1 MAFEWNWKGSQNAYD
16 AYKTAEDLASQ
27 RYWANRDYIDAQ
39 NQAIADQYAALGA
52 RGPVI
57 YNNMSQQTSGMVN
70 PYGPLFN
77 PRVASVDEIKSM
89 QNQIG
94 TKADGSWGPKSQR
107 AYKKYMQNMIG
118 VTADGVWGPKSQAAY
133 DAAYTNPAYAASQ
146 QAYANAKAAYEA
158 QQALELQQQAQAQQ
172 DALRA
177 ELAQNEQL
185 ILQYKL
191 EIEKLKGESSRTWDA
206 LDMQLAAN
214 RANAGDIGNAIA
226 HQNRIVTRQQLAN
239 ANANGSKSASDT
251 KAEELVKEYI
261 TTESMMKMGD
271 NKARP
276 GYQNQLRY
284 LKYQIDKDP
293 KAKKLL
299 EKFNGTINNAPI
311 QETKT
316 FQDFQNL
323 VSDLRT
329 ANANNPS
336 KKNGLTKADKE
347 FIDEYWYSLPKEVRE
362 ANKEAYNT
370 IRGEE
375 DIETVEKRGKALAKK
390 QEAALDEAIKPENI
404 QSQELDD
411 GKSYTHNASNG
422 QSVTVKPVSSGPN
435 GGRTAIAT
443 CGKKSKTFKY

>member
-39 NQAIADQYAALGA
+39 NQAIADQYAAQGVRGVANPAPVYAQPNLGQA
-52 RGPVI
+52 Q
-57 YNNMSQQTSGMVN
+57 YAYQQALAN
-70 PYGPLFN
+70 AP
-77 PRVASVDEIKSM
+77 E
-89 QNQIG
+89 
-94 TKADGSWGPKSQR
+94 
-107 AYKKYMQNMIG
+107 
-118 VTADGVWGPKSQAAY
+118 
-133 DAAYTNPAYAASQ
+133 AYAA
-146 QAYANAKAAYEA
+146 
-158 QQALELQQQAQAQQ
+158 QQAQAQQ

-177 ELAQNEQL
+177 ELAQNEQR
-185 ILQYKL
+185 IAQIKL
-191 EIEKLKGESSRTWDA
+191 EIAQLKGESGRAWDA

-239 ANANGSKSASDT
+239 ANGSKSASDA

-261 TTESMMKMGD
+261 TTESMMMMGD

-299 EKFNGTINNAPI
+299 AKFNGSFKTGDN
-311 QETKT
+311 EDVKT

-329 ANANNPS
+329 ANANNTS
-336 KKNGLTKADKE
+336 KKNGLTKSDKE
-347 FIDEYWYSLPKEVRE
+347 AIDEYWYSLPKEVRE

-370 IRGEE
+370 IRGED
-375 DIETVEKRGKALAKK
+375 DIESIQARGAKKLAKQKAALAEAKKNIRRTDLDKSGSYDYTATNGETVNVKRSSFGKAVF
-390 QEAALDEAIKPENI
+390 NI
-404 QSQELDD
+404 
-411 GKSYTHNASNG
+411 GKLTE
-422 QSVTVKPVSSGPN
+422 TVD
-435 GGRTAIAT
+435 
-443 CGKKSKTFKY
+443 Y

>member
-1 MAFEWNWKGSQNAYD
+1 MAFEWNWRGSQNAYD

-39 NQAIADQYAALGA
+39 NQAIADQYAAQGM
-52 RGPVI
+52 RGVANPVLV
-57 YNNMSQQTSGMVN
+57 YGNTNGMVN
-70 PYGPLFN
+70 KYGPLFN
-77 PRVASVDEIKSM
+77 PRAASVAEIKAM
-89 QNQIG
+89 QGQIG
-94 TKADGSWGPKSQR
+94 TKADGAWGPKSQR
-107 AYKKYMQNMIG
+107 AYNKYMQNMMG
-118 VTADGVWGPKSQAAY
+118 VTADGIWGPMSQAAY
-133 DAAYTNPAYAASQ
+133 DAGSYNPATAAYQ
-146 QAYANAKAAYEA
+146 EAYANAQAAYEQ
-158 QQALELQQQAQAQQ
+158 QQALEQQQQAQAQQ

-177 ELAQNEQL
+177 EYAQNEQR
-185 ILQYKL
+185 IAQIKL
-191 EIEKLKGESSRTWDA
+191 EIAKLEGEAGRSMDE
-206 LDMQLAAN
+206 LDMRLAAN
-214 RANAGDIGNAIA
+214 RANAGDIGNAIS
-226 HQNRIVTRQQLAN
+226 HQNRIITRQQLAN
-239 ANANGSKSASDT
+239 ANGGKSASDT

-299 EKFNGTINNAPI
+299 EKFNGTIKNRNI
-311 QETKT
+311 EETKT
-316 FQDFQNL
+316 FQDFQNIE
-323 VSDLRT
+323 SDLRT
-329 ANANNPS
+329 ANANNPF

-347 FIDEYWYSLPKEVRE
+347 AIDEYWYSLPKEVRE
-362 ANKEAYNT
+362 ANKDYYNK

-422 QSVTVKPVSSGPN
+422 QSVTVKPVSSGPR

>member
-39 NQAIADQYAALGA
+39 NQAIADQYAAQGMRGAANTAPVYAQPNLGQA
-52 RGPVI
+52 QDA
-57 YNNMSQQTSGMVN
+57 YQQALAN
-70 PYGPLFN
+70 AP
-77 PRVASVDEIKSM
+77 
-89 QNQIG
+89 
-94 TKADGSWGPKSQR
+94 
-107 AYKKYMQNMIG
+107 
-118 VTADGVWGPKSQAAY
+118 AAY
-133 DAAYTNPAYAASQ
+133 A
-146 QAYANAKAAYEA
+146 A
-158 QQALELQQQAQAQQ
+158 QQALEQQ

-177 ELAQNEQL
+177 ELAQNEQR
-185 ILQYKL
+185 IAQIKL
-191 EIEKLKGESSRTWDA
+191 EIQRLKGQSSQYMDA
-206 LDMQLAAN
+206 LDMRLASN
-214 RANAGDIGNAIA
+214 RARIGDMGNALA
-226 HQNRIVTRQQLAN
+226 HQNRIITRQQLAN
-239 ANANGSKSASDT
+239 ANGSKSSSDA

-261 TTESMMKMGD
+261 TTESMMMMGD

-299 EKFNGTINNAPI
+299 EKFNGTTDGAPI
-311 QETKT
+311 VDTKT

-347 FIDEYWYSLPKEVRE
+347 AIDEYWYSLPKEVRE
-362 ANKEAYNT
+362 ANKEAYNN

-375 DIETVEKRGKALAKK
+375 DIETIQSRGAKKLAKQKTALAEAKQNIRRTDLDKSGAYDYTATNGETVNVKRSSFGKAVFS
-390 QEAALDEAIKPENI
+390 I
-404 QSQELDD
+404 
-411 GKSYTHNASNG
+411 GKLTE
-422 QSVTVKPVSSGPN
+422 TVD
-435 GGRTAIAT
+435 
-443 CGKKSKTFKY
+443 Y

>member
-1 MAFEWNWKGSQNAYD
+1 
-16 AYKTAEDLASQ
+16 
-27 RYWANRDYIDAQ
+27 
-39 NQAIADQYAALGA
+39 
-52 RGPVI
+52 V
-57 YNNMSQQTSGMVN
+57 V
-70 PYGPLFN
+70 
-77 PRVASVDEIKSM
+77 
-89 QNQIG
+89 
-94 TKADGSWGPKSQR
+94 
-107 AYKKYMQNMIG
+107 QNMMG
-118 VTADGVWGPKSQAAY
+118 VTADGIWGPMSQAAY
-133 DAAYTNPAYAASQ
+133 DAGSYNPATAAYQ
-146 QAYANAKAAYEA
+146 EAYANAQAAYEQ
-158 QQALELQQQAQAQQ
+158 QQALEQQQQAQAQQ

-177 ELAQNEQL
+177 EYAQNEQR
-185 ILQYKL
+185 IAQIKL
-191 EIEKLKGESSRTWDA
+191 EIAKLEGEAGRSMDE
-206 LDMQLAAN
+206 LDMRLAAN
-214 RANAGDIGNAIA
+214 RANAGDIGNAIS
-226 HQNRIVTRQQLAN
+226 HQNRIITRQQLAN
-239 ANANGSKSASDT
+239 ANGGKSASDT

-299 EKFNGTINNAPI
+299 EKFNGTIKNRNI
-311 QETKT
+311 EETKT
-316 FQDFQNL
+316 FQDFQNIE
-323 VSDLRT
+323 SDLRT
-329 ANANNPS
+329 ANANNPF

-347 FIDEYWYSLPKEVRE
+347 AIDEYWYSLPKEVRE
-362 ANKEAYNT
+362 ANKDYYNK

-422 QSVTVKPVSSGPN
+422 QSVTVKPVSSGPR

>member
-1 MAFEWNWKGSQNAYD
+1 MAFEWNWKR
-16 AYKTAEDLASQ
+16 E
-27 RYWANRDYIDAQ
+27 
-39 NQAIADQYAALGA
+39 
-52 RGPVI
+52 PMV
-57 YNNMSQQTSGMVN
+57 YNNMSQQTSGLVN
-70 PYGPLFN
+70 PYGVVFN
-77 PRVASVDEIKSM
+77 PNVADRDDIEIM
-89 QNQIG
+89 QRQIG
-94 TKADGSWGPKSQR
+94 TTVDGMWGPKSQK
-107 AYKKYMQNMIG
+107 AYNKYMQKQMG
-118 VTADGVWGPKSQAAY
+118 VTADGVWGPKTQAAY
-133 DAAYTNPAYAASQ
+133 DAAYYNPAYAASQ
-146 QAYANAKAAYEA
+146 QAYANAKAAYDA
-158 QQALELQQQAQAQQ
+158 QQALEQQQQAQAQQ

-191 EIEKLKGESSRTWDA
+191 EIQKLKGESGRAWDD

-226 HQNRIVTRQQLAN
+226 HQNRIVTRQQL

-299 EKFNGTINNAPI
+299 AKFNGTINNDPI
-311 QETKT
+311 EDTKT

-347 FIDEYWYSLPKEVRE
+347 SIDEYWYSLPKEVRE

-422 QSVTVKPVSSGPN
+422 QSVTVKPVSSGPK

>member
-39 NQAIADQYAALGA
+39 NQAIADQYAAQGM
-52 RGPVI
+52 RG
-57 YNNMSQQTSGMVN
+57 
-70 PYGPLFN
+70 
-77 PRVASVDEIKSM
+77 VA
-89 QNQIG
+89 
-94 TKADGSWGPKSQR
+94 
-107 AYKKYMQNMIG
+107 
-118 VTADGVWGPKSQAAY
+118 
-133 DAAYTNPAYAASQ
+133 NPAPVYAQ
-146 QAYANAKAAYEA
+146 PNLGQAQDAY
-158 QQALELQQQAQAQQ
+158 QQALANAPEAYAQQQAQAQQ

-177 ELAQNEQL
+177 ELAQNEQR
-185 ILQYKL
+185 IAQIKL
-191 EIEKLKGESSRTWDA
+191 VIQKLKGESGRAWDD

-239 ANANGSKSASDT
+239 ANGSKSASDA

-261 TTESMMKMGD
+261 TTESMMMMGD

-299 EKFNGTINNAPI
+299 EKFNGTTDGAPI
-311 QETKT
+311 VDTKT

-323 VSDLRT
+323 ESDLRT
-329 ANANNPS
+329 ANANNPY

-347 FIDEYWYSLPKEVRE
+347 AIDEYWYSLPKEVRE
-362 ANKEAYNT
+362 ANKEAYNK

-375 DIETVEKRGKALAKK
+375 DIETVEQRGKALAKK
-390 QEAALDEAIKPENI
+390 QEAALDEVTADTIKTYDLI
-404 QSQELDD
+404 DKD
-411 GKSYTHNASNG
+411 SYEATASNG
-422 QSVTVKPVSSGPN
+422 QKYTVTKTKAYDDGTYDYVVK
-435 GGRTAIAT
+435 
-443 CGKKSKTFKY
+443 CGKKTKTIRR